1 MRAFRP
7 VPPML
12 LLLAA
17 AFAAPADAARLEVR
31 VASADGPVAGAVVS
45 LHGEA
50 LPLSDA
56 PRSAVID
63 QVRVQF
69 APRVSVVETGASVS
83 FPNSDDVLHHV
94 YSFSPAKRF
103 ELPLY
108 SGRPASPVVFDQ
120 PGVVVLG
127 CNIHDQM
134 IAYVVVLDT
143 PVHAVT
149 GADGVAVLE
158 APAGEYALQV
168 WHERLGQTPW
178 RAPQALGADGG
189 ARTVELAFPVAPAAP
204 EAGGSER
211 LRQLQERLR
220 ASGRGG

>member
-1 MRAFRP
+1 
-7 VPPML
+7 ML

-17 AFAAPADAARLEVR
+17 AVATPASAARLEVR
-31 VASADGPVAGAVVS
+31 VTGPDGPVAGAVVS
-45 LHGEA
+45 LHGDA
-50 LPLSDA
+50 LALSSA

-108 SGRPASPVVFDQ
+108 SGRPSSPVVFDQ

-149 GADGVAVLE
+149 GADGVVALE

-178 RAPQALGADGG
+178 RAPQALGAGG
-189 ARTVELAFPVAPAAP
+189 GERAVELVFPAATPAPAP
-204 EAGGSER
+204 GGSER

>member
-1 MRAFRP
+1 
-7 VPPML
+7 ML

-17 AFAAPADAARLEVR
+17 AVATPASAARLEVR
-31 VASADGPVAGAVVS
+31 VTGPDGPVAGAVVS
-45 LHGEA
+45 LHGDALA
-50 LPLSDA
+50 LPGG

-108 SGRPASPVVFDQ
+108 SGRPSSPVVFDQ

-149 GADGVAVLE
+149 GADGVVALE

-178 RAPQALGADGG
+178 RAPQALGAGG
-189 ARTVELAFPVAPAAP
+189 GERAVELVFPAATPAPAP
-204 EAGGSER
+204 GGSER

>member
-1 MRAFRP
+1 MRAALP
-7 VPPML
+7 L
-12 LLLAA
+12 LLLLLLPAL
-17 AFAAPADAARLEVR
+17 APPASAARLEVR
-31 VASADGPVAGAVVS
+31 VATADGPVQGAVVS
-45 LHGEA
+45 LHGDA
-50 LPLSDA
+50 LPAS
-56 PRSAVID
+56 PPGRTAVID

-69 APRVSVVETGASVS
+69 APRVTVVETGTAVN
-83 FPNSDDVLHHV
+83 FPNTDDVLHHV

-108 SGRPASPVVFDQ
+108 SGRPASPVVFDE

-158 APAGEYALQV
+158 APAGAYALQV

-178 RAPQALGADGG
+178 REPQALDAGG
-189 ARTVELAFPVAPAAP
+189 GERDVALAFPAPVAPPAT
-204 EAGGSER
+204 GGSER